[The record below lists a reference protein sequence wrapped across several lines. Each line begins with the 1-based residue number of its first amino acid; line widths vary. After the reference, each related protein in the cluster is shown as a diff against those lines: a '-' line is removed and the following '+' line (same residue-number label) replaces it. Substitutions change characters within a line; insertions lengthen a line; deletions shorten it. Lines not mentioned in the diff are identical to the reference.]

1 MNQEKDK
8 KKYIQCK
15 KERREKKRLKKR
27 DVTGDEVI
35 FIFEKLLDDWSTI
48 RIYNTIIQQ
57 NPYSKMDKKK
67 VENISTGNCKI
78 YETELTSERYEYYL
92 NLREKIYS
100 LKKEK

>member
-35 FIFEKLLDDWSTI
+35 FIFEKLLDGWSTI

-67 VENISTGNCKI
+67 V
-78 YETELTSERYEYYL
+78 
-92 NLREKIYS
+92 
-100 LKKEK
+100 